1 MLKRFKVMIVDDHD
15 VVRMGLTALLE
26 DSEFEVVSESGSV
39 AEAVEKSMQTSPD
52 VILMDVRLPDG
63 SGIEACRQILLRQ
76 PTVRVLMLTS
86 YTDEEAVLQS
96 IEAGASGYVLKEIG
110 RQALRDAIRKV
121 VEGEI
126 LFDPVQT
133 LKLMNRALTH
143 STQVGNKLTT
153 LTKKEYEVL
162 IEVSKGKSNRK
173 IAQDLFLS
181 EYTVRNYVSS
191 ILNKLDLT
199 SRVQLASYVFE
210 KGLNH

>member
-39 AEAVEKSMQTSPD
+39 AEAVEKSMQSNPD

-86 YTDEEAVLQS
+86 YADEEAVLQS

-126 LFDPVQT
+126 LFDPVQI
-133 LKLMNRALTH
+133 LKLMNRSLTH
-143 STQVGNKLTT
+143 STQEGNKLTT
-153 LTKKEYEVL
+153 LTNKEREVL
-162 IEVSKGKSNRK
+162 IEVSKGKSNRN
-173 IAQDLFLS
+173 IAKDLFLS

-199 SRVQLASYVFE
+199 SRVQLASYVYE
-210 KGLNH
+210 HGLNH

>member
-1 MLKRFKVMIVDDHD
+1 MLIQVVPKRTN
-15 VVRMGLTALLE
+15 R
-26 DSEFEVVSESGSV
+26 
-39 AEAVEKSMQTSPD
+39 
-52 VILMDVRLPDG
+52 
-63 SGIEACRQILLRQ
+63 CRT
-76 PTVRVLMLTS
+76 PTS
-86 YTDEEAVLQS
+86 YADQEAVLQS

-126 LFDPVQT
+126 LFEPIQT
-133 LKLMNRALTH
+133 LKLINRSLTH
-143 STQVGNKLTT
+143 STHEGNKLIT
-153 LTKKEYEVL
+153 LTNKEREVL

-173 IAQDLFLS
+173 IAKDIFFS

-191 ILNKLDLT
+191 LLNKLGLT

>member
-1 MLKRFKVMIVDDHD
+1 MLKRYKIMVVDDHD

-39 AEAVEKSMQTSPD
+39 AEAVEKSKLTSPD
-52 VILMDVRLPDG
+52 VILMDVRLADG
-63 SGIEACRQILLRQ
+63 SGIEACRQILIGQ
-76 PTVRVLMLTS
+76 PAVRVLMLTS
-86 YTDEEAVLQS
+86 YADDEAVLQS

-110 RQALRDAIRKV
+110 REALRDAIRKV

-143 STQVGNKLTT
+143 STQTSDKVTT
-153 LTKKEYEVL
+153 LTNKEREVL

-199 SRVQLASYVFE
+199 SRVQLASFVFE
-210 KGLNH
+210 NGLNH

>member
-1 MLKRFKVMIVDDHD
+1 MLKRYKIMVVDDHD

-76 PTVRVLMLTS
+76 PTIRVLMLTS
-86 YTDEEAVLQS
+86 YADEEAVLKS

-110 RQALRDAIRKV
+110 RQALRYAIRKV
-121 VEGEI
+121 VKGEI

-143 STQVGNKLTT
+143 STQVNDKLTT
-153 LTKKEYEVL
+153 LTNKEREVL

-173 IAQDLFLS
+173 IAKDLFLS

-191 ILNKLDLT
+191 LLNKLDLT

-210 KGLNH
+210 KGLNR